1 MYRIRVGDYRIV
13 YEILWAERR
22 IIIHHI
28 APREKAYGRKS
39 RPCGEACSNIYKPL
53 SNHNA

>member
-22 IIIHHI
+22 IIIHYI
-28 APREKAYGRKS
+28 APREKAYGRK
-39 RPCGEACSNIYKPL
+39 K
-53 SNHNA
+53 